1 MTEASKFN
9 VTPRDRV
16 AKGKVSHVNGFT
28 TLRSAAGVRLRPSA
42 HALLEW
48 ICLRSGRYGCA
59 FGHITTIARE
69 LGVHRRSV
77 LRAYRTLEAFG
88 LVRVSPVLRGETL
101 PTGRRA
107 LNHLIVFYPTP
118 RTSMDTFSM
127 DRAETS
133 MDRSVHADGGLTP
146 FCDQRDLEEVDDRIT
161 QNRAAEITT
170 DSPVGETVRV
180 VAETWRRK
188 CAPELAHTPE
198 SAQVLLE
205 WSILIAERVRD
216 GFSRATLLCAI
227 DGALRSRHNR
237 ERGRAGRSVSAI
249 FGTADRV
256 RALAEVGAPVAFR
269 VEREP
274 EPESRRHVLS
284 LEEMRERS
292 RALQAL
298 LEPPTHEKAEDEDGI
313 AQPAE

>member
-1 MTEASKFN
+1 MTEASEHN

-16 AKGKVSHVNGFT
+16 AKGTVSHVNGFT

-69 LGVHRRSV
+69 LGVDRRSV
-77 LRAYRTLEAFG
+77 QRAYRTLEAKG
-88 LVRVSPVLRGETL
+88 LVRVAPVSRGETL

-107 LNHLIVFYPTP
+107 LNHLIIFYPTP
-118 RTSMDTFSM
+118 RNSCDTISC
-127 DRAETS
+127 DRAAVS
-133 MDRSVHADGGLTP
+133 CDRSVHAEGGLSP
-146 FCDQRDLEEVDDRIT
+146 FCDQRDLEEVDDRFHT
-161 QNRAAEITT
+161 NRAAEINA

-180 VAETWRRK
+180 VAESWRRK

-227 DGALRSRHNR
+227 DGALQSRHNR
-237 ERGRAGRSVSAI
+237 ERGRAGRSISAI

-256 RALAEVGAPVAFR
+256 RALAEVGAPSAFR
-269 VEREP
+269 AERPP
-274 EPESRRHVLS
+274 ERRAEVLS
-284 LEEMRERS
+284 IEEMRRRAHETLA
-292 RALQAL
+292 ALQ
-298 LEPPTHEKAEDEDGI
+298 PPTHEKAEDDHDRI